1 MPQVHCHKRGLYIG
15 FSGWHRWGHRC
26 FSCFMG
32 FFPAHYRIFS
42 ALFGSY
48 LFNLFYLCEMKNQVH
63 SLFVEINWQ
72 LISRISQIDRFDAQ
86 WTNIEKREGQSL
98 KQLKS
103 IATVRSV
110 GASTRIEG
118 AKLSDKEVEILLKN
132 IDITKLED
140 RDSQEVVGYF
150 NVLDLISDAY
160 SDIEITENGLK
171 NLHNLLM
178 KHSEKD
184 AWHKGN
190 YKQFSN
196 AVEATLP
203 DGTKQLIFQT
213 RPEGFPTQEAMRS
226 LVNWYNSDN
235 ETHPLVKS
243 ALFAYEFVSIHPFQD
258 GNGRLSRL
266 ISTLLLL
273 KNGYKWI
280 QYVSL
285 EHEIESRKTE
295 YYNVLRSCQSQ
306 RPNEDIS
313 EWISF
318 FFSALLNIQQQ
329 LIRKLDYQGLK
340 SALSPRENS
349 ILMFIENNPGCK
361 RSEIVQRLNIPA
373 PTVKRIL
380 ADFVQKKLIHKYGLG
395 AGTNYALK

>member
-1 MPQVHCHKRGLYIG
+1 
-15 FSGWHRWGHRC
+15 
-26 FSCFMG
+26 
-32 FFPAHYRIFS
+32 
-42 ALFGSY
+42 
-48 LFNLFYLCEMKNQVH
+48 MKNQVYNLH
-63 SLFVEINWQ
+63 IDVDWHLIN
-72 LISRISQIDRFDAQ
+72 LISQIDRFDAQ
-86 WTNIEKREGQSL
+86 WTNIEKREAQSL

-118 AKLSDKEVEILLKN
+118 AKLSDNEVEVLLEN

-150 NVLDLISDAY
+150 NVLDLISEVY
-160 SDIEITENGLK
+160 SDIEITENELK

-178 KHSEKD
+178 KHSDKD
-184 AWHKGN
+184 DWHKGD

-196 AVEATLP
+196 AVQATLP

-213 RPEGFPTQEAMRS
+213 TPEGFPTQEAMRS
-226 LVNWYNSDN
+226 LVDWYNSDN

-280 QYVSL
+280 QYVSF

-295 YYNVLRSCQSQ
+295 YYNVLRSCQAQ
-306 RPNEDIS
+306 RPNENTT
-313 EWISF
+313 EWIHF
-318 FFSALLNIQQQ
+318 FFGALLNIQSQ
-329 LIRKLDYQGLK
+329 LMQKLERKELNTQ
-340 SALSPRENS
+340 LSPRENS
-349 ILMFIENNPGCK
+349 ILTFIENNPGCK
-361 RSEIVQRLNIPA
+361 RGEIVQRLHIA
-373 PTVKRIL
+373 DTTVKRTLTAFLKANII
-380 ADFVQKKLIHKYGLG
+380 QKFGSGPGI
-395 AGTNYALK
+395 NYAIK